1 MEEIIVSVLMPTYNH
16 ESFITYAIESFL
28 RQEVNFRIELLIGDD
43 CSTDNTS
50 VIAQKFASQYP
61 DKIHY
66 FKYCEN
72 HGLMQNYKFLLEKAK
87 GKYIAILESDDIW
100 IDSFK
105 LQKQVDLIETN
116 NQCGIVCSN
125 WIVIGSKSEE
135 LERSKKPKKQ
145 DYSELLKTNFI
156 GAVTVLFSRNFFDRY
171 CSIDDYIKY

>member
-87 GKYIAILESDDIW
+87 GKYIAILESDYIW
-100 IDSFK
+100 ID
-105 LQKQVDLIETN
+105 
-116 NQCGIVCSN
+116 
-125 WIVIGSKSEE
+125 
-135 LERSKKPKKQ
+135 
-145 DYSELLKTNFI
+145 
-156 GAVTVLFSRNFFDRY
+156 
-171 CSIDDYIKY
+171 

>member
-1 MEEIIVSVLMPTYNH
+1 MNEPLVSVIVPNYNH
-16 ESFITYAIESFL
+16 SAYLMSRIDSILAQDFD
-28 RQEVNFRIELLIGDD
+28 NFELILLDD

-171 CSIDDYIKY
+171 

>member
-1 MEEIIVSVLMPTYNH
+1 M
-16 ESFITYAIESFL
+16 
-28 RQEVNFRIELLIGDD
+28 
-43 CSTDNTS
+43 
-50 VIAQKFASQYP
+50 
-61 DKIHY
+61 
-66 FKYCEN
+66 
-72 HGLMQNYKFLLEKAK
+72 
-87 GKYIAILESDDIW
+87 ESDDIW

-171 CSIDDYIKY
+171 CSIDDYIKYQFKTFDYPTWLSISAHSDIILSK